1 MSKICPINMNTRPVL
16 CTTECAWRVGE
27 NCAVVDIANSLKHR
41 EIQREVMSKLINM
54 RYGTCAGKYIDTDS
68 IRKEVFD

>member
-27 NCAVVDIANSLKHR
+27 NCAIVDIANSFKRR
-41 EIQREVMSKLINM
+41 EIQREVMSKFANM
-54 RYGTCAGKYIDTDS
+54 KYGMCSDKHIDTDT